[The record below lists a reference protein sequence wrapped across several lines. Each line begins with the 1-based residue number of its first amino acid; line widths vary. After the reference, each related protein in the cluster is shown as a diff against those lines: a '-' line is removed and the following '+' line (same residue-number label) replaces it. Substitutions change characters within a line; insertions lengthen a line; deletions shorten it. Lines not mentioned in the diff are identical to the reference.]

1 VAAAIRP
8 AETSSVLINANG
20 SAGRMSGRTLFKPRV
35 IGGLGRL
42 KLGRGG
48 SKYAAAE
55 DLRERPGLGLDD
67 KLDAKDFPAA
77 DRGGAKRAWLAAL
90 MVEPRPH
97 LIHSG
102 GQVTVDGDLD
112 NVQHERDSAWGERN
126 STLAHLMGGEHRF
139 IVISR

>member
-1 VAAAIRP
+1 
-8 AETSSVLINANG
+8 
-20 SAGRMSGRTLFKPRV
+20 MSGRTRFEPRV
-35 IGGLGRL
+35 TSS
-42 KLGRGG
+42 KLSGGG
-48 SKYAAAE
+48 SEHPAAE

-77 DRGGAKRAWLAAL
+77 DRGGAKRAWLATL
-90 MVEPRPH
+90 TVEPHPH

-126 STLAHLMGGEHRF
+126 STLAHFIGDENRF
-139 IVISR
+139 IVINRQQRAFSSDSSLRCCAAAIKR

>member
-1 VAAAIRP
+1 
-8 AETSSVLINANG
+8 
-20 SAGRMSGRTLFKPRV
+20 MSGRTRFEPRV
-35 IGGLGRL
+35 TSS
-42 KLGRGG
+42 KLSGGG
-48 SKYAAAE
+48 SEHAAAE

-102 GQVTVDGDLD
+102 GQVPVDGDLD
-112 NVQHERDSAWGERN
+112 YVQHERDSAWRVLH
-126 STLAHLMGGEHRF
+126 STLAHFTGVEHRF

>member
-1 VAAAIRP
+1 
-8 AETSSVLINANG
+8 
-20 SAGRMSGRTLFKPRV
+20 MSGRTLFERRV
-35 IGGLGRL
+35 TSS
-42 KLGRGG
+42 KLSGGG
-48 SKYAAAE
+48 SEYSTAE
-55 DLRERPGLGLDD
+55 DLRELPSHVLDD

-112 NVQHERDSAWGERN
+112 NVQHERDSAGGERN
-126 STLAHLMGGEHRF
+126 STLAHLIGGEHRF
-139 IVISR
+139 I